1 MSEQISKQ
9 FSLYEDVS
17 LSTSDKTTPD
27 NQERERIARDAF
39 QYYLHNNVREKET
52 ATNPS
57 GIFWIIA
64 DYVLQA
70 KKYAVREVIKK
81 INKYYTDRLIYIT
94 QGKSDF
100 MDGVFSQIKWSQDFL
115 NNLIELEAQ

>member
-70 KKYAVREVIKK
+70 KKEAVREALERIRPIKHKNPPRDDFDKGVDAARLLVDDEVNK
-81 INKYYTDRLIYIT
+81 IISENTPKEV
-94 QGKSDF
+94 Q
-100 MDGVFSQIKWSQDFL
+100 
-115 NNLIELEAQ
+115 